1 MVFEHRGRGIL
12 FARGKY
18 VKKEFIMP
26 LIVGIRFFVL
36 NLHNLMNTLL
46 STKGNY
52 FQTSETEVYC
62 LGKKKVLSEGA
73 IGELVYPRQGEVLG
87 VVTKLLGFDR
97 IMVKCQDGAE
107 RLCRIRGKMKRRVWI
122 REGDIVIVSPWE
134 FQTDK
139 RGDVVWR
146 YTHSQADTLRR
157 KGILTL

>member
-1 MVFEHRGRGIL
+1 MS
-12 FARGKY
+12 
-18 VKKEFIMP
+18 
-26 LIVGIRFFVL
+26 
-36 NLHNLMNTLL
+36 NLHSLMNTLL
-46 STKGNY
+46 STKSNC
-52 FQTSETEVYC
+52 FQTSKTEVYR